1 MAKMLVDTRLA
12 QALGWVAGFYLLLTG
27 CAGGP
32 VPVELTSLRQDP
44 GDEALV
50 DDAFEILGLPWERST
65 AAKGTIKVHLVDEP
79 DDPDFGGITLLVT
92 PRCYKALVSFR
103 SPEHIAHEV
112 FHALV
117 SNGDHVC
124 EYPDCPDELLD
135 NLMISGEAP
144 MIGRDLTESQRDEL
158 EQGYRRLTRCR

>member
-1 MAKMLVDTRLA
+1 MRSLQSR
-12 QALGWVAGFYLLLTG
+12 WSVAGLCLLLMG

-32 VPVELTSLRQDP
+32 VPIDLTSLREDP

-65 AAKGTIKVHLVDEP
+65 IGRGTIDVHLVDEP
-79 DDPDFGGITLLVT
+79 DDAEIGGTTLLVT
-92 PRCYKALVSFR
+92 PRCFKAVASVR

-124 EYPDCPDELLD
+124 DYPDCPDELLD
-135 NLMISGEAP
+135 NLMISGDAP
-144 MIGRDLTESQRDEL
+144 VIGRELTQPQEDEL
-158 EQGYRRLTRCR
+158 ERGYRRLTRCR